1 MGASAVVTSPPRK
14 LAGERAAR
22 DSSSERRLLEGIR
35 HGSRATVDALFARYR
50 SWLRGWARGRL
61 PVWVRGAIDT
71 SDLVQDAL
79 HRTFERLDGFEP
91 KHAYALRIYLRR
103 AVENQIRDELR
114 RAVRR
119 RASIAPDEVVR
130 FSDDAA
136 PQHRQLVDD
145 ETWSRYLNGLTRLTA
160 RERRLIVGHGEL
172 DYSYRQLALI
182 ENMPSPDAA
191 RMALRRAMIRLSSLV
206 RDS

>member
-1 MGASAVVTSPPRK
+1 M
-14 LAGERAAR
+14 
-22 DSSSERRLLEGIR
+22 
-35 HGSRATVDALFARYR
+35 
-50 SWLRGWARGRL
+50 
-61 PVWVRGAIDT
+61 WVRGAIDT

-79 HRTFERLDGFEP
+79 HRTFKRIEQFEP
-91 KHAYALRIYLRR
+91 KHANALQIYLRR
-103 AVENQIRDELR
+103 SVENQIRDELR

-130 FSDDAA
+130 LSDEAA
-136 PQHRQLVDD
+136 PQHRKIVDD
-145 ETWSRYLNGLTRLTA
+145 ETWSRYLNGLARLTA

-172 DYSYRQLALI
+172 EYSYQQLALI

-206 RDS
+206 RDP